1 MNIKKELATV
11 PVKTKTMEFFIK
23 LFCGSMILFYLLWAM
38 FHDESS
44 VPSPIKFEIAVVM
57 VTVAILCNVG
67 FFVSLGSRRT
77 KFKKTTISLLLMAAF
92 FNFFMF
98 ISIAHNPFY
107 LLDEAQWYVLQKI
120 LAYGSV
126 LFSLVISA
134 FVLGYEK

>member
-1 MNIKKELATV
+1 MKIKKALTTE
-11 PVKTKTMEFFIK
+11 PVKTKIMEFFIK
-23 LFCGSMILFYLLWAM
+23 LFYESMILFYLLWAM

-44 VPSPIKFEIAVVM
+44 MPSPIKFEIAVVM
-57 VTVAILCNVG
+57 IAVAILCNIG
-67 FFVSLGSRRT
+67 FLLSLGGCRT

-98 ISIAHNPFY
+98 ISIAHNPFH
-107 LLDEAQWYVLQKI
+107 LLEEAQWYFLRKI

-134 FVLGYEK
+134 FVLRYEK